1 MLNRFDH
8 LTIAVRDLDA
18 AGGAYARMLG
28 RAPVWHGTHPGLGT
42 HSALFALS
50 NAWIELLAPL
60 PSAAEAEGLRAWL
73 AEHGEGLQAIAFGT
87 ADADACSRELR
98 ARGVRVTPP
107 QPGSAL
113 GSDGVERS
121 YRSLELSPRST
132 RGLSVLIVERDHT
145 QASMLNNS
153 GTAPA
158 LRGGASLSAG
168 TAPDPDACDALDH
181 VVVRTADPDAA
192 VALYGNGLGIRLALD
207 RVLGTTRMLF
217 FRIGGVTLEVVH
229 DPSLTS
235 GDILYG
241 AAYRARD
248 LDAAHVRLQRA
259 GFDTSAPRDGRKPGT
274 RVMTIRNAPAG
285 VPTLMLRDPA
295 RD

>member
-8 LTIAVRDLDA
+8 LTIAVHDLDV

-50 NAWIELLAPL
+50 NAWVELLAPL
-60 PSAAEAEGLRAWL
+60 PAAAEAEGLRAWL
-73 AEHGEGLQAIAFGT
+73 AEHGEGLQAIAFAT
-87 ADADACSRELR
+87 ADAEACSRELR

-107 QPGSAL
+107 QDGSAL
-113 GSDGVERS
+113 GSDGVLRR
-121 YRSLELSPRST
+121 YRSLELSPRAT
-132 RGLSVLIVERDHT
+132 RGLSVLIVERDPA
-145 QASMLNNS
+145 QAS
-153 GTAPA
+153 T
-158 LRGGASLSAG
+158 LSAG
-168 TAPDPDACDALDH
+168 TAPDPDAADALDH
-181 VVVRTADPDAA
+181 IVVRTADPDAA
-192 VALYGNGLGIRLALD
+192 VALYRDGLGIRLALD
-207 RVLGTTRMLF
+207 RMLGTTRMLF
-217 FRIGGVTLEVVH
+217 FRVGGVTLEVVH
-229 DPSLTS
+229 DPSQQS

-248 LDAAHVRLQRA
+248 LDAAHARLQRA

-274 RVMTIRNAPAG
+274 RVMTVRNAPAG

>member
-1 MLNRFDH
+1 MLTRFDH
-8 LTIAVRDLDA
+8 LTIAVHDLDA

-28 RAPVWHGTHPGLGT
+28 RAPVWHGSHPELGT

-50 NAWIELLAPL
+50 NAWVELLAPV

-107 QPGSAL
+107 QAGSAL
-113 GSDGVERS
+113 GSDGVARS
-121 YRSLELSPRST
+121 YRSLELSPRTT
-132 RGLSVLIVERDHT
+132 RGLPVLIVERDPA
-145 QASMLNNS
+145 QA
-153 GTAPA
+153 AV
-158 LRGGASLSAG
+158 LSAG

-181 VVVRTADPDAA
+181 IVVRTADPDAA
-192 VALYGNGLGIRLALD
+192 IALYRDGLGIRLALD

-235 GDILYG
+235 GDRLYG
-241 AAYRARD
+241 AANRARD
-248 LDAAHVRLQRA
+248 LDAAHARLQRS
-259 GFDTSAPRDGRKPGT
+259 GFDTSPPREGRKTGT
-274 RVMTIRNAPAG
+274 RVMTVRNAPAG
-285 VPTLMLRDPA
+285 VATLMLRDPA